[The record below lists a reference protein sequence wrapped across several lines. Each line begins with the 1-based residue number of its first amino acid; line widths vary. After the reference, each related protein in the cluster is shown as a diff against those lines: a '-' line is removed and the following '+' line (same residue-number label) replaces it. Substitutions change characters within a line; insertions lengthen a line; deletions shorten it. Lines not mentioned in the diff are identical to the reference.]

1 MQDYKA
7 RNAKHAGGLGAELR
21 VEENRLWDR
30 AASHGTLA
38 PDCVRLFRLVFAAH
52 P

>member
-21 VEENRLWDR
+21 VEENRLWAR
-30 AASHGTLA
+30 AASHGMLT
-38 PDCVRLFRLVFAAH
+38 PDWVRLFRLVLTAH
-52 P
+52 H

>member
-7 RNAKHAGGLGAELR
+7 RDATHADGLAGELR
-21 VEENRLWDR
+21 VEENRLWAR
-30 AASHGTLA
+30 AASIGVLA